1 MRYYIFSNQDNVF
14 SDGIAETLILPSEQV
29 YENIFSESF
38 QNKYGEYIRKAQQTF
53 KGKKDKMGLP
63 IELHAIRM
71 ASALDILNYDEDHI
85 VTAIYHD
92 VLEDSV
98 DNPNKIMTTVYIK
111 VTTALYQLTRNPED
125 TYFEYIEKIK
135 GEKKKRQNTQKSLKG
150 MVIDAYQQTEALP
163 KYSTFN
169 PLKILSSASV
179 DVIDENKI
187 PKEYWKEKVVYV
199 LDKKKMLEHLKKG
212 KTIAGA
218 DLKRSPYV
226 KGLK

>member
-1 MRYYIFSNQDNVF
+1 MSRKFFEITDEIVAVKTDLFASEEEQEQRLEILLNELSTKEDGVWHFYKSLQQDI
-14 SDGIAETLILPSEQV
+14 DLA
-29 YENIFSESF
+29 
-38 QNKYGEYIRKAQQTF
+38 
-53 KGKKDKMGLP
+53 D
-63 IELHAIRM
+63 
-71 ASALDILNYDEDHI
+71 
-85 VTAIYHD
+85 
-92 VLEDSV
+92 
-98 DNPNKIMTTVYIK
+98 
-111 VTTALYQLTRNPED
+111 
-125 TYFEYIEKIK
+125 EYIEKIK